1 MKAIRLALVPAV
13 GVALALGGCGHS
25 VAPTTPGAAAPSVS
39 SPASSATVAGG
50 GATAAATTAA
60 PSDCPTENTRS
71 FAKTRLAADLGLTA
85 GTFHRYIYKPWKAGT
100 FNKGAHGRT
109 LAIAK
114 AVGIAALDAKLV
126 ANATANVKAN
136 PTLCN
141 VLYQPLQSLGGEVS
155 KLKSDV
161 LSGNLGAIGSV
172 EGLVSGL
179 VSTATSSGL
188 PVTETTDTS
197 KAS

>member
-13 GVALALGGCGHS
+13 GVALTLGGCGHAA
-25 VAPTTPGAAAPSVS
+25 APTTPVAGAS
-39 SPASSATVAGG
+39 SASAPASSAPAAG
-50 GATAAATTAA
+50 GATTASA
-60 PSDCPTENTRS
+60 PSDCPTENTKA

-114 AVGIAALDAKLV
+114 AIGTAALDAKLIT
-126 ANATANVKAN
+126 NAAANVKAN

-161 LSGNLGAIGSV
+161 LSGNLGAIGNV

-179 VSTATSSGL
+179 VSKATSNGL
-188 PVTETTDTS
+188 PVTESTDTS
-197 KAS
+197 TAG